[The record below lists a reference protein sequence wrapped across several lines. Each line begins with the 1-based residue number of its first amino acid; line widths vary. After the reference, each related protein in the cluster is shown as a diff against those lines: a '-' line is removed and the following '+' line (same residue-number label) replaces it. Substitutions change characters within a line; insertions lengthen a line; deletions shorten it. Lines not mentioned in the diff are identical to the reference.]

1 MRLRHLRPRWLV
13 ALPVVALPLLTAAC
27 AQDDPPEVPA
37 GADAALEEGRDIWA
51 DSCARCHGADG
62 GGGSGVKLSDG
73 RAEELHPEIETMI
86 EVISDGRGA
95 MPSFSSSLDPDEIE
109 AVARYVREVL

>member
-1 MRLRHLRPRWLV
+1 MRLRHLRSRWLV
-13 ALPVVALPLLTAAC
+13 GVPFVVLPLLVGAC

-37 GADAALEEGRDIWA
+37 GADAALEQGREVWA

-73 RAEELHPEIETMI
+73 RAEELHPEIDTMI
-86 EVISDGRGA
+86 DVIAEGRGA
-95 MPSFSSSLDPDEIE
+95 MPSFSQSLDPDEIE